1 MSDYV
6 REKVIRYP
14 IEEEMLEAYNA
25 NDLEELIEI
34 LEDKS
39 PEFKSSPEKGFF
51 TIEYS
56 DNYIGYLDYILN
68 YEYGACEGDFG
79 ISRELNNILQL
90 KWNLIFSRFVPNID
104 SSKFRL
110 VRFCYYNGVDCPEYY
125 DVTPET
131 TDDEEW

>member
-39 PEFKSSPEKGFF
+39 PEFKDSPEKGFF
-51 TIEYS
+51 TMEYS
-56 DNYIGYLDYILN
+56 DNYIGYLDYVLN

-79 ISRELNNILQL
+79 ISKPLNSVQQL
-90 KWNLIFSRFVPNID
+90 KWNLMFSRFVPNID

-131 TDDEEW
+131 TDNEEW

>member
-14 IEEEMLEAYNA
+14 IDKGILEAYNA

-34 LEDKS
+34 LVDKS
-39 PEFKSSPEKGFF
+39 PEFKDSPKKGFF

-56 DNYIGYLDYILN
+56 DNYIGYLDYVLN
-68 YEYGACEGDFG
+68 YEYGACEGDSG
-79 ISRELNNILQL
+79 ISKPLNSVQQL
-90 KWNLIFSRFVPNID
+90 KWELMFSRFVPNID
-104 SSKFRL
+104 TKKFRL

-125 DVTPET
+125 DVTPEI